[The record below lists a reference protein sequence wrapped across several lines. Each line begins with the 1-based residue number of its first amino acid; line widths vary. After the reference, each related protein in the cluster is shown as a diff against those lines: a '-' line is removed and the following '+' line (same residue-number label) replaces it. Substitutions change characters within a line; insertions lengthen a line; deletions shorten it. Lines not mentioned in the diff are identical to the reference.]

1 MLIDAAPWRGGRA
14 LLLVILATALWGGC
28 SPDDFLVAD
37 EDRER
42 NFQRARDAERL
53 GDFEAASEYYER
65 ALEKNSRAP
74 TVHLGYASLC
84 EGQLRRYADAVYH
97 YQRYLRLRPEDPK
110 AEDIRR
116 RITNCTERLATS
128 VPLVVRSETI
138 ARDLAAVRTENLGL
152 RAQLT
157 NLFIFSIQASNEVR
171 RLSVALAQSQAQL
184 QAHAQALAQAQAQA
198 AGAGQTLGGGVV
210 GGGLGAGGGL
220 SSSSGSAGAGVA
232 RGAGSRSPAATRSVE
247 PATGVRT
254 HRVRSGETMDRIAR
268 QYGVTLSALQRA
280 NPRIDA
286 RYMRSGMDLKI
297 PPR

>member
-152 RAQLT
+152 RAQVT

-184 QAHAQALAQAQAQA
+184 QAYAQALAQAQAA
-198 AGAGQTLGGGVV
+198 AGSGQTAGGV
-210 GGGLGAGGGL
+210 GGVLGAGGGL
-220 SSSSGSAGAGVA
+220 SGSSGFTGGGVA
-232 RGAGSRSPAATRSVE
+232 RGSGSRSASAVRPGES
-247 PATGVRT
+247 ATGVRT

-297 PPR
+297 PAR

>member
-110 AEDIRR
+110 ADDIRR
-116 RITNCTERLATS
+116 RIISCTERLATS

-138 ARDLAAVRTENLGL
+138 ARDLAAVRNENLGL

-157 NLFIFSIQASNEVR
+157 NYFIFSIQASNEVR
-171 RLSVALAQSQAQL
+171 RLTIALAQSQAQL
-184 QAHAQALAQAQAQA
+184 QAQAQWLAQGS
-198 AGAGQTLGGGVV
+198 GAGQVPGGLGGAPGVGAGV
-210 GGGLGAGGGL
+210 GGGLSG
-220 SSSSGSAGAGVA
+220 SSGYTGGGVA
-232 RGAGSRSPAATRSVE
+232 RGSVSRAAAVPRSRE

-254 HRVRSGETMDRIAR
+254 HRVRSGETMDRISR
-268 QYGVTLSALQRA
+268 QYGITLSALQRA
-280 NPRIDA
+280 NPRVDA

>member
-157 NLFIFSIQASNEVR
+157 NLFIFSVQASNEVR
-171 RLSVALAQSQAQL
+171 RLSLALSQSQAQL
-184 QAHAQALAQAQAQA
+184 QSYAQALAQAQA
-198 AGAGQTLGGGVV
+198 AGAGQSPGGGGSV
-210 GGGLGAGGGL
+210 LGAGGGL
-220 SSSSGSAGAGVA
+220 PGSSGFTGAGVA
-232 RGAGSRSPAATRSVE
+232 RGAGSRSPATPRSTE
-247 PATGVRT
+247 SAAGVRT

-268 QYGVTLSALQRA
+268 QYGITLSALQRA

-297 PPR
+297 PAR

>member
-152 RAQLT
+152 RAQVT

-184 QAHAQALAQAQAQA
+184 QAYAQALAQAQAA
-198 AGAGQTLGGGVV
+198 AGSGQTAGGV
-210 GGGLGAGGGL
+210 GGVLGAGGGL
-220 SSSSGSAGAGVA
+220 SGSSGFTGGGVA
-232 RGAGSRSPAATRSVE
+232 RGSSSRSPAAVRPGES
-247 PATGVRT
+247 ATGVRT

>member
-152 RAQLT
+152 RAQVT

-184 QAHAQALAQAQAQA
+184 QAYAQALAQAQAA
-198 AGAGQTLGGGVV
+198 AGSGQTAGGV
-210 GGGLGAGGGL
+210 GGVLGAGGGL
-220 SSSSGSAGAGVA
+220 SGSSGFTGGGVA
-232 RGAGSRSPAATRSVE
+232 RGSSSRSPAAVRPGES
-247 PATGVRT
+247 ATGGRT

>member
-152 RAQLT
+152 RAQVT

-184 QAHAQALAQAQAQA
+184 QAYAQALAQAQAA
-198 AGAGQTLGGGVV
+198 AGSGQTAGGV
-210 GGGLGAGGGL
+210 GGVLGAGGGL
-220 SSSSGSAGAGVA
+220 SGSSGFTGGGVA
-232 RGAGSRSPAATRSVE
+232 RGSGSRSASAVRPGES
-247 PATGVRT
+247 ATGVRT